1 MRNSPR
7 GTARGQVP
15 DQPASGFAQ
24 RFRLSGRNLAILAGG
39 LVAAVVLI
47 SFLLWPAKPG
57 AVRIQPP
64 VVRARTYSSYT
75 ACLLTGPKGLT
86 DPAAAPVW
94 AGLREASTA
103 TKAQI
108 SYLTMLGADTTANA
122 AVYINTLALRGC
134 SAILAAGA
142 VPADGALKTAGSW
155 PGHRVIAIEPTSS
168 VAKPPANL
176 TVLGQS
182 ASAAALTAQVKA
194 LIVGLAGPS
203 ASQTP

>member
-1 MRNSPR
+1 MLNSPR
-7 GTARGQVP
+7 RTARGHVP
-15 DQPASGFAQ
+15 DQSASAIAR
-24 RFRLSGRNLAILAGG
+24 RFRPSRRNLGVLAG
-39 LVAAVVLI
+39 AVVSAAALI
-47 SFLLWPAKPG
+47 GFLLWPAKPA
-57 AVRIQPP
+57 AVRVQPP
-64 VVRARTYSSYT
+64 VVRARTYSAYT

-122 AVYINTLALRGC
+122 EIYINTLALRGC

-142 VPADGALKTAGSW
+142 IPADGALKAAGSW
-155 PGHRVIAIEPTSS
+155 PGHRVIAIEPASS

-182 ASAAALTAQVKA
+182 TSTALTAQVKT
-194 LIVGLAGPS
+194 LVLGLAGPS
-203 ASQTP
+203 ASRTP